1 MNNEKI
7 NLIINKVGFIFCLLT
22 GVSLFLSEKFENN
35 VVIPLLLLTFVV
47 SMFFK
52 KNWKDFF
59 SKIDVKFSVLL
70 VVFVVMSFIIAA
82 FDGGIGSRLDN
93 YNLRYLIFFPLA
105 YFINDNKRIFNFLK
119 SFLFGGT
126 IILILAIINF
136 IKNYNEWTHPVGFE
150 YPRVTAIL
158 TVQDFANIMCII
170 LLYLMSFLLF
180 YKNEDNK
187 KNKMIKIYL
196 AIMSILVLFIVIVN
210 RSKMVYISL
219 LPTILYIMYK
229 KRKRYV
235 LAAVLMCFT
244 GYFALPVSISNRI
257 QYIVKYKNDP
267 SSNLRVIFWKTG
279 AEAFK
284 QKPLYGWRAEERKKF
299 NLDYYKKIG
308 VSDYVYKYFLTGNKL
323 RTQHYVASHN
333 SYLQYLLDFGILG
346 FVFFIL
352 IIINLLIKLFKI
364 NFYKYDRNTKI
375 TAFEIGTKVSFIA
388 WIIQGMTDD
397 NLNDKHLVITLTVLI
412 FFIDYL
418 YRNIKNQKTL
428 NFENEK
434 WCSTIFSLNIMFE
447 FSIGEI
453 ELIKVVLLYK

>member
-52 KNWKDFF
+52 KNRKDFF

-136 IKNYNEWTHPVGFE
+136 IKNYNEWAHPLGFE

-235 LAAVLMCFT
+235 LAAILMCFT

-418 YRNIKNQKTL
+418 YRNIKNQRTL

-434 WCSTIFSLNIMFE
+434 
-447 FSIGEI
+447 
-453 ELIKVVLLYK
+453 

>member
-35 VVIPLLLLTFVV
+35 VVIPLLLLTFAV

-52 KNWKDFF
+52 KNRKDFF

-70 VVFVVMSFIIAA
+70 VVFVAMSFIIAA

-235 LAAVLMCFT
+235 LAAILMCFA

-299 NLDYYKKIG
+299 NLDYYKKTG

-434 WCSTIFSLNIMFE
+434 
-447 FSIGEI
+447 
-453 ELIKVVLLYK
+453 

>member
-35 VVIPLLLLTFVV
+35 VVIPLLLLTFAV

-52 KNWKDFF
+52 KNRKDFF

-70 VVFVVMSFIIAA
+70 VVFVAMSFIIAA

-119 SFLFGGT
+119 SFLFGGI

-136 IKNYNEWTHPVGFE
+136 IKNYNEWAHPVGFE

-219 LPTILYIMYK
+219 LPTILYIIYK

-235 LAAVLMCFT
+235 LAAILMCFA

-299 NLDYYKKIG
+299 NLDYYKKTG

-364 NFYKYDRNTKI
+364 NFYKYDRNAKI

-434 WCSTIFSLNIMFE
+434 
-447 FSIGEI
+447 
-453 ELIKVVLLYK
+453 

>member
-35 VVIPLLLLTFVV
+35 VVIPLLLLTFAV

-52 KNWKDFF
+52 KNRKDFF

-70 VVFVVMSFIIAA
+70 VVFVAMSFIIAA

-119 SFLFGGT
+119 SLLFGGT

-136 IKNYNEWTHPVGFE
+136 IKNYNEWAHPVGFE

-299 NLDYYKKIG
+299 NLDYYKKTG

-434 WCSTIFSLNIMFE
+434 
-447 FSIGEI
+447 
-453 ELIKVVLLYK
+453 

>member
-35 VVIPLLLLTFVV
+35 VVIPLLLLTFAV

-52 KNWKDFF
+52 KNRKDFF

-70 VVFVVMSFIIAA
+70 VVFVVMSFITAA

-136 IKNYNEWTHPVGFE
+136 IKNYNEWAHPVGFE

-235 LAAVLMCFT
+235 LAAILMCFT

-434 WCSTIFSLNIMFE
+434 
-447 FSIGEI
+447 
-453 ELIKVVLLYK
+453 

>member
-35 VVIPLLLLTFVV
+35 VVIPLLLLTFAV

-52 KNWKDFF
+52 KNRKDFF

-70 VVFVVMSFIIAA
+70 VVFVAMSFIIAA

-136 IKNYNEWTHPVGFE
+136 IKNYNEWAHPVGFE

-299 NLDYYKKIG
+299 NLDYYKKTG

-434 WCSTIFSLNIMFE
+434 
-447 FSIGEI
+447 
-453 ELIKVVLLYK
+453 

>member
-35 VVIPLLLLTFVV
+35 VVIPLLLLTFAV

-52 KNWKDFF
+52 KNRKDFF

-70 VVFVVMSFIIAA
+70 VVFVAMSFIIAA

-136 IKNYNEWTHPVGFE
+136 IKNYNEWAHPLGFE

-158 TVQDFANIMCII
+158 TVQDFANIMCVI

-235 LAAVLMCFT
+235 LAAILMCFT

-434 WCSTIFSLNIMFE
+434 
-447 FSIGEI
+447 
-453 ELIKVVLLYK
+453 

>member
-52 KNWKDFF
+52 KNRKDFF

-126 IILILAIINF
+126 VILILAIFNF
-136 IKNYNEWTHPVGFE
+136 IKNYNEWAHPVGFE

-235 LAAVLMCFT
+235 LAAILMCFT

-418 YRNIKNQKTL
+418 YRNIKNQRTL

-434 WCSTIFSLNIMFE
+434 
-447 FSIGEI
+447 
-453 ELIKVVLLYK
+453 

>member
-35 VVIPLLLLTFVV
+35 VVIPLLLLTFAV

-52 KNWKDFF
+52 KNRKDFF

-70 VVFVVMSFIIAA
+70 VVFVAMSFIIAA

-105 YFINDNKRIFNFLK
+105 YFINDNKSIFNFLK

-136 IKNYNEWTHPVGFE
+136 IKNYNEWAHPVGFE

-235 LAAVLMCFT
+235 LAAILMCFA

-267 SSNLRVIFWKTG
+267 SSDLRVIFWKTG

-299 NLDYYKKIG
+299 NLDYYKKTG

-364 NFYKYDRNTKI
+364 NFYKYDRNAKI

-418 YRNIKNQKTL
+418 YRNMKNQKTL

-434 WCSTIFSLNIMFE
+434 
-447 FSIGEI
+447 
-453 ELIKVVLLYK
+453 

>member
-35 VVIPLLLLTFVV
+35 VVIPLLLLTFAV

-52 KNWKDFF
+52 KNRKDFF

-70 VVFVVMSFIIAA
+70 VVFVAMSFIIAA

-136 IKNYNEWTHPVGFE
+136 IKNYNEWAHPVGFE

-375 TAFEIGTKVSFIA
+375 TAFEIGTKVAFIA

-434 WCSTIFSLNIMFE
+434 
-447 FSIGEI
+447 
-453 ELIKVVLLYK
+453 

>member
-35 VVIPLLLLTFVV
+35 VVIPLLLLAFAV

-52 KNWKDFF
+52 KNRKDFF

-136 IKNYNEWTHPVGFE
+136 IKNYNEWAHPVGFE

-219 LPTILYIMYK
+219 LPTVLYIMYK

-235 LAAVLMCFT
+235 LAAILMCFA

-434 WCSTIFSLNIMFE
+434 
-447 FSIGEI
+447 
-453 ELIKVVLLYK
+453 

>member
-35 VVIPLLLLTFVV
+35 VVIPLLLLTFAV

-52 KNWKDFF
+52 KNRKDFF

-70 VVFVVMSFIIAA
+70 VVFVAMSFIIAA

-105 YFINDNKRIFNFLK
+105 YFINDNKSIFNFLK

-136 IKNYNEWTHPVGFE
+136 IKNYNEWAHPVGFE

-219 LPTILYIMYK
+219 LPTVLYIMYK

-235 LAAVLMCFT
+235 LAAILMCFA

-364 NFYKYDRNTKI
+364 NFYKYDRNAKI

-434 WCSTIFSLNIMFE
+434 
-447 FSIGEI
+447 
-453 ELIKVVLLYK
+453 

>member
-35 VVIPLLLLTFVV
+35 VVIPLLLLTFAV

-52 KNWKDFF
+52 KNRKDFF

-70 VVFVVMSFIIAA
+70 VVFVAMSFIIAA

-136 IKNYNEWTHPVGFE
+136 IKNYNEWAHPVGFE

-434 WCSTIFSLNIMFE
+434 WCSAIFSLNIMFE

>member
-52 KNWKDFF
+52 KNRKDFF

-136 IKNYNEWTHPVGFE
+136 IKNYNEWAHPLGFE

-158 TVQDFANIMCII
+158 TVQDFANIMCVI

-235 LAAVLMCFT
+235 LAAILMCFT

-428 NFENEK
+428 DFENEK
-434 WCSTIFSLNIMFE
+434 
-447 FSIGEI
+447 
-453 ELIKVVLLYK
+453 

>member
-35 VVIPLLLLTFVV
+35 VVIPLLLLTFAV

-52 KNWKDFF
+52 KNRKDFF

-70 VVFVVMSFIIAA
+70 VVFVAMSFIIAA

-136 IKNYNEWTHPVGFE
+136 IKNYNERAHPVGFE

-346 FVFFIL
+346 FMFFIL

-434 WCSTIFSLNIMFE
+434 
-447 FSIGEI
+447 
-453 ELIKVVLLYK
+453 

>member
-52 KNWKDFF
+52 KNRKDFF

-136 IKNYNEWTHPVGFE
+136 IKNYNEWAHPVGFE

-180 YKNEDNK
+180 FKNEDNK

-235 LAAVLMCFT
+235 LAAILMCFT

-299 NLDYYKKIG
+299 NLDYYKKTG

-364 NFYKYDRNTKI
+364 SFYKYDRNTKI

-434 WCSTIFSLNIMFE
+434 
-447 FSIGEI
+447 
-453 ELIKVVLLYK
+453 

>member
-52 KNWKDFF
+52 KNRKDFF

-136 IKNYNEWTHPVGFE
+136 IKNYNEWAHPLGFE

-219 LPTILYIMYK
+219 LPTILYVMYK

-235 LAAVLMCFT
+235 LAAILMCFT

-434 WCSTIFSLNIMFE
+434 
-447 FSIGEI
+447 
-453 ELIKVVLLYK
+453 

>member
-22 GVSLFLSEKFENN
+22 GISLFLSEKFENN

-52 KNWKDFF
+52 KNRKDFF

-136 IKNYNEWTHPVGFE
+136 IKNYNEWAHPLGFE

-235 LAAVLMCFT
+235 LAAILMCFT

-434 WCSTIFSLNIMFE
+434 
-447 FSIGEI
+447 
-453 ELIKVVLLYK
+453 

>member
-35 VVIPLLLLTFVV
+35 VVIPLLLLTFAV

-52 KNWKDFF
+52 KNRKDFF

-105 YFINDNKRIFNFLK
+105 CFINDNKRIFNFLK

-136 IKNYNEWTHPVGFE
+136 IKNYNEWAHPVGFE

-158 TVQDFANIMCII
+158 TVQDFANIMCVI

-219 LPTILYIMYK
+219 LPTVLYIMYK

-235 LAAVLMCFT
+235 LAAILMCFA

-375 TAFEIGTKVSFIA
+375 TTFEIGTKVSFIA

-434 WCSTIFSLNIMFE
+434 
-447 FSIGEI
+447 
-453 ELIKVVLLYK
+453 

>member
-52 KNWKDFF
+52 KNRKDFF

-136 IKNYNEWTHPVGFE
+136 IKNYNEWAHPVGFE

-235 LAAVLMCFT
+235 LAAILMCFT

-323 RTQHYVASHN
+323 RTQLYVASHN

-434 WCSTIFSLNIMFE
+434 
-447 FSIGEI
+447 
-453 ELIKVVLLYK
+453 

>member
-52 KNWKDFF
+52 KNRKDFF

-136 IKNYNEWTHPVGFE
+136 IKNYNEWAHPLGFE

-158 TVQDFANIMCII
+158 TVQDFANIMCVI

-235 LAAVLMCFT
+235 LAAILMCFT

-375 TAFEIGTKVSFIA
+375 TAFGIGTKVSFIA

-434 WCSTIFSLNIMFE
+434 
-447 FSIGEI
+447 
-453 ELIKVVLLYK
+453 

>member
-7 NLIINKVGFIFCLLT
+7 NLIINKAGFIFCLLT

-35 VVIPLLLLTFVV
+35 VVIPLLLLTFAV

-52 KNWKDFF
+52 KNRKDFF

-136 IKNYNEWTHPVGFE
+136 IKNYNEWAHPVGFE

-219 LPTILYIMYK
+219 FPTILYIMYK

-235 LAAVLMCFT
+235 LAAILMCFA

-299 NLDYYKKIG
+299 NLDYYKKTG

-364 NFYKYDRNTKI
+364 NFYKYDRNAKI

-434 WCSTIFSLNIMFE
+434 
-447 FSIGEI
+447 
-453 ELIKVVLLYK
+453 

>member
-52 KNWKDFF
+52 KNRKDFF

-136 IKNYNEWTHPVGFE
+136 IKNYNEWAHPLGFE

-158 TVQDFANIMCII
+158 TVQDFANIMCVI

-235 LAAVLMCFT
+235 LAAILMCFT

-375 TAFEIGTKVSFIA
+375 TAFEIGTKVSFLA

-397 NLNDKHLVITLTVLI
+397 NLNDKHLVITLTILI

-434 WCSTIFSLNIMFE
+434 
-447 FSIGEI
+447 
-453 ELIKVVLLYK
+453 

>member
-7 NLIINKVGFIFCLLT
+7 NLIINKAGFIFCLLT

-52 KNWKDFF
+52 KNRKDFF

-136 IKNYNEWTHPVGFE
+136 IKNYNEWAHPVGFE

-235 LAAVLMCFT
+235 LAAILMCFT

-434 WCSTIFSLNIMFE
+434 
-447 FSIGEI
+447 
-453 ELIKVVLLYK
+453 

>member
-35 VVIPLLLLTFVV
+35 VVIPLLLLTFAV

-52 KNWKDFF
+52 KNRKDFF

-136 IKNYNEWTHPVGFE
+136 IKNYNEWAHPVGFE

-434 WCSTIFSLNIMFE
+434 
-447 FSIGEI
+447 
-453 ELIKVVLLYK
+453 

>member
-35 VVIPLLLLTFVV
+35 VVIPLLLLTFAV

-52 KNWKDFF
+52 KNRKDFF

-70 VVFVVMSFIIAA
+70 VMFVAMSFIIAA

-136 IKNYNEWTHPVGFE
+136 IKNYNEWAHPVGFE

-219 LPTILYIMYK
+219 IPTILYIMYK

-235 LAAVLMCFT
+235 LAAILMCFT

-434 WCSTIFSLNIMFE
+434 
-447 FSIGEI
+447 
-453 ELIKVVLLYK
+453 

>member
-434 WCSTIFSLNIMFE
+434 
-447 FSIGEI
+447 
-453 ELIKVVLLYK
+453 

>member
-7 NLIINKVGFIFCLLT
+7 NLIINKAGFIFCLLT

-35 VVIPLLLLTFVV
+35 VVIPLLLLTFAV

-52 KNWKDFF
+52 KNRKDFF

-136 IKNYNEWTHPVGFE
+136 IKNYNEWAHPVGFE

-219 LPTILYIMYK
+219 LPTVLYIMYK

-235 LAAVLMCFT
+235 LAAILMCFA

-299 NLDYYKKIG
+299 NLDYYKKTG

-364 NFYKYDRNTKI
+364 NFYKYDRNAKI

-388 WIIQGMTDD
+388 WRIQGMTDD

-434 WCSTIFSLNIMFE
+434 
-447 FSIGEI
+447 
-453 ELIKVVLLYK
+453 

>member
-52 KNWKDFF
+52 KNRKDFF

-136 IKNYNEWTHPVGFE
+136 IKNYNEWAHPKGFD

-235 LAAVLMCFT
+235 LAAILMCFT

-418 YRNIKNQKTL
+418 YRNIKNQRTL

-434 WCSTIFSLNIMFE
+434 
-447 FSIGEI
+447 
-453 ELIKVVLLYK
+453 

>member
-35 VVIPLLLLTFVV
+35 VVIPLLLLTFAV

-52 KNWKDFF
+52 KNRKDFF

-70 VVFVVMSFIIAA
+70 VVFVAMSFIIAA

-136 IKNYNEWTHPVGFE
+136 IKNYNEWAHPVGFE

-364 NFYKYDRNTKI
+364 NFYKYDRNAKI

-434 WCSTIFSLNIMFE
+434 
-447 FSIGEI
+447 
-453 ELIKVVLLYK
+453 

>member
-7 NLIINKVGFIFCLLT
+7 NLIINKAGFIFCLLT

-35 VVIPLLLLTFVV
+35 VVIPLLLLAFAV

-52 KNWKDFF
+52 KNRKDFF

-136 IKNYNEWTHPVGFE
+136 IKNYNEWAHPVGFE

-158 TVQDFANIMCII
+158 TVQDFANIMCVI

-235 LAAVLMCFT
+235 LAAILMCFA

-299 NLDYYKKIG
+299 NLDYYKKTG

-364 NFYKYDRNTKI
+364 NFYKYDRNAKI

-434 WCSTIFSLNIMFE
+434 
-447 FSIGEI
+447 
-453 ELIKVVLLYK
+453 

>member
-35 VVIPLLLLTFVV
+35 VVIPLLLLTFAV

-52 KNWKDFF
+52 KNRKDFF

-136 IKNYNEWTHPVGFE
+136 IKNYNEWAHPVGFE
-150 YPRVTAIL
+150 YLRVTAIL

-219 LPTILYIMYK
+219 LPTILYVMYK

-235 LAAVLMCFT
+235 LAAILMCFT

-434 WCSTIFSLNIMFE
+434 
-447 FSIGEI
+447 
-453 ELIKVVLLYK
+453 

>member
-52 KNWKDFF
+52 KNRKDFF

-235 LAAVLMCFT
+235 LAAILMCFT

-434 WCSTIFSLNIMFE
+434 
-447 FSIGEI
+447 
-453 ELIKVVLLYK
+453 

>member
-7 NLIINKVGFIFCLLT
+7 NLIINKAGFIFCLLT

-35 VVIPLLLLTFVV
+35 VVIPLLLLTFAV

-52 KNWKDFF
+52 KNRKDFF

-70 VVFVVMSFIIAA
+70 VVFVAMSFIIAA

-136 IKNYNEWTHPVGFE
+136 IKNYNEWAHPVGFE

-219 LPTILYIMYK
+219 LPTVLYIMYK

-235 LAAVLMCFT
+235 LAAILMCFA

-299 NLDYYKKIG
+299 NLDYYKKTG

-364 NFYKYDRNTKI
+364 NFYKYDRNAKI

-434 WCSTIFSLNIMFE
+434 
-447 FSIGEI
+447 
-453 ELIKVVLLYK
+453 

>member
-52 KNWKDFF
+52 KNRKDFF

-126 IILILAIINF
+126 VILILAIFNF
-136 IKNYNEWTHPVGFE
+136 IKNYNEWAHPLGFE

-235 LAAVLMCFT
+235 LAAILMCFT

-299 NLDYYKKIG
+299 NLDYYKKTG

-352 IIINLLIKLFKI
+352 IIRNLLIKLFKI

-418 YRNIKNQKTL
+418 YRNIKNQRTL

-434 WCSTIFSLNIMFE
+434 
-447 FSIGEI
+447 
-453 ELIKVVLLYK
+453 

>member
-7 NLIINKVGFIFCLLT
+7 NLIINKAGFIFCLLT

-35 VVIPLLLLTFVV
+35 VVIPLLLLAFAV

-52 KNWKDFF
+52 KNRKDFF

-136 IKNYNEWTHPVGFE
+136 IKNYNEWAHPVGFE

-235 LAAVLMCFT
+235 LAAILMCFT

-299 NLDYYKKIG
+299 NLDYYKKTG

-375 TAFEIGTKVSFIA
+375 TAFEIGTKVSFLA

-434 WCSTIFSLNIMFE
+434 
-447 FSIGEI
+447 
-453 ELIKVVLLYK
+453 

>member
-52 KNWKDFF
+52 KNRKDFF
-59 SKIDVKFSVLL
+59 SKIDIRFSVLL

-136 IKNYNEWTHPVGFE
+136 IKNYNEWAHPVGFE

-235 LAAVLMCFT
+235 LAAILMCFT

-418 YRNIKNQKTL
+418 YRDIKNQKTL
-428 NFENEK
+428 DFENEK
-434 WCSTIFSLNIMFE
+434 
-447 FSIGEI
+447 
-453 ELIKVVLLYK
+453 

>member
-35 VVIPLLLLTFVV
+35 VVIPLLLLTFAV

-52 KNWKDFF
+52 KNRKDFF

-70 VVFVVMSFIIAA
+70 VVFVAMSFIIAA

-119 SFLFGGT
+119 SLLFGGT

-136 IKNYNEWTHPVGFE
+136 IKNYNEWAHPVGFE

-434 WCSTIFSLNIMFE
+434 
-447 FSIGEI
+447 
-453 ELIKVVLLYK
+453 